1 MLCIALNIIKQN
13 YIKYCKCLLLVT
25 ADLLITTLTLL
36 IHKHRALFIKRLRC
50 LAPASAA
57 KLRSIFTMAKPPRS
71 IFSMIYKNFIA
82 SFKPRQING
91 NLMGE
96 DYFGNKYY
104 EIPANPAIGKRKPSR
119 YFTPVDKEDFEQE
132 RTAEWDAWLRYRR

>member
-1 MLCIALNIIKQN
+1 
-13 YIKYCKCLLLVT
+13 
-25 ADLLITTLTLL
+25 
-36 IHKHRALFIKRLRC
+36 
-50 LAPASAA
+50 
-57 KLRSIFTMAKPPRS
+57 MAKPPRS
-71 IFSMIYKNFIA
+71 ILRMIYQNFVA

-104 EIPANPAIGKRKPSR
+104 EIPADPAIGKRKPSR
-119 YFTPVDKEDFEQE
+119 YFTPVDADDFEQE